1 MAKGKAEK
9 NRGEFRPALDSLINA
24 QIGKRVRVGL
34 ADGTVLEGK
43 LRAVAR
49 YDFWL
54 TANNPDGPGREL
66 IVLKGNV
73 LWVEVL
79 E

>member
-9 NRGEFRPALDSLINA
+9 GRGEFKPALDSLINA
-24 QIGKRVRVGL
+24 QIGRRVRVGL
-34 ADGTVLEGK
+34 VDGTVLEGK

-54 TANNPDGPGREL
+54 TANSPKREL
-66 IVLKGNV
+66 IILKGNV

-79 E
+79 EEQ